1 MFNRCLSLR
10 LLSSIMILEY
20 LMYDHLN
27 GVISLR
33 LENAM
38 NKVKIYAKAIL
49 MRPFMINSSTSRV
62 LN

>member
-1 MFNRCLSLR
+1 MLNRCLSLR

-27 GVISLR
+27 GVISLQ

-49 MRPFMINSSTSRV
+49 MRPFMINTSTSRP

>member
-1 MFNRCLSLR
+1 
-10 LLSSIMILEY
+10 
-20 LMYDHLN
+20 MYNHLK
-27 GVISLR
+27 GVICLQ

-49 MRPFMINSSTSRV
+49 MRLFMINSSTLRP